1 MLIQWKQQCSAKWG
15 QCGGSGVRF
24 PALSPSMLMGHM
36 TNLVP
41 TVDRPDMLPIWLVVQ
56 LPEQLVLPVPV
67 SGCSL
72 WCVVGRRGV
81 GVGFGSSDVVVVR
94 VGMRENRRVR
104 DVVVVRVGMREN
116 RRVRGSGVQG
126 FSSQASLH
134 VYTSLATIWLPY
146 KSIREDLSLQSTI
159 RCDVP

>member
-104 DVVVVRVGMREN
+104 
-116 RRVRGSGVQG
+116 GSGVQG